1 VSPFITWKLKNASD
15 ERAIRTAL
23 RKERRDEIKRLYTD
37 IVVLFEQTIKQV
49 LNKEEFTLVREIS
62 EANAK
67 IQLLAPEKI
76 AAQYFDVVSLLEEWS
91 QLHHKA
97 TPRQLRVGEQTVSIL
112 QSPDPTKQ
120 YKEPANAAHQ
130 KLQGELRNLIQL
142 LRVELDSECHF
153 ANYLA

>member
-1 VSPFITWKLKNASD
+1 
-15 ERAIRTAL
+15 
-23 RKERRDEIKRLYTD
+23 
-37 IVVLFEQTIKQV
+37 
-49 LNKEEFTLVREIS
+49 LVREIS

-120 YKEPANAAHQ
+120 YKEPANAPIKSFKESYA
-130 KLQGELRNLIQL
+130 ISFSFY
-142 LRVELDSECHF
+142 V
-153 ANYLA
+153 